1 MIVVDASVAVKWF
14 LNEQDSSQA
23 LALFHQSYKLIA
35 PELIRIEVMAAITK
49 RVRMAELA
57 AEDATKQMERWR
69 STLSKRAL
77 FLVND
82 DQQYQQAAALSLQ
95 ERHNFYDCVYL
106 VLAKKL
112 GILLVTAD
120 ERLANLAQKLG
131 IQSLDWR
138 SAHPLP

>member
-1 MIVVDASVAVKWF
+1 MIVVDASIAVKWF
-14 LNEQDSSQA
+14 LNEPGSREA
-23 LALFHQSYKLIA
+23 LALFHQPYKLIA
-35 PELIRIEVMAAITK
+35 PALIRMEVLAAIAK

-57 AEDATKQMERWR
+57 AEDATKQMERWH
-69 STLSKRAL
+69 STLAKRAL
-77 FLVND
+77 FLVDD

-106 VLAKKL
+106 YLAKNL
-112 GILLVTAD
+112 GVPLVTAD
-120 ERLANLAQKLG
+120 QRLADLAKKLG